1 MGAQMTDDEADVLAW
16 IIGIALLSVQEWL
29 WRQF

>member
-1 MGAQMTDDEADVLAW
+1 VGTDVTDQDAELLAW

-29 WRQF
+29 WRQL

>member
-1 MGAQMTDDEADVLAW
+1 VGMSDDEAELLAW

-29 WRQF
+29 WRQM